1 VKMNDT
7 LGNYFLSYNGV
18 RQGDPLSPLLFNFA
32 ADVLSRMVN
41 IAHDNMLVIGLAEN
55 IIDHRVAIL

>member
-41 IAHDNMLVIGLAEN
+41 IAQDNMLVIGLAEN